1 MTMKITV
8 DNFIDEYDSYKHLLT
23 DEQIETYNKCVK
35 FAEFANESKVLTETI
50 QMFCDGVNGLIAKAE
65 GNGKPKAEPKP
76 RKEPKPKAEPKPKR
90 EPKPKKEPKQKKVYN
105 TKQVENV
112 MPEVKLIARYVTLH
126 GKSLSD
132 KRETARKIL
141 AALQKDIVAKVI
153 RKTSPYATEIMNMQT
168 SLISCL
174 RTFGDAKIEI
184 DNIEHYREIAKSEYI
199 SSETAIAK
207 SFIAIQGRTNVKDK
221 AKALFAKASNFDS
234 SIINAIKKSLDDY
247 ISGKTDTP
255 TVSAQTLQGLYG
267 LAGIDTSLPK
277 SGTTVNS
284 TDLLAAQFNPMHF
297 TGNWKRLIGNPTEP
311 FRIMIYGKPGCGK
324 STLSLKLAHY
334 LAAEHNHRV
343 LYITKEEGFGYTM
356 QEKLVR
362 LNAVHPNLSLCDRM
376 IPDLSR
382 FDTVFIDSVNS
393 LCLSPEKLQKLPKFT
408 SFVYVFQSTK
418 DGHFRGSQEFEHD
431 ADTVIE
437 VSDGVATTGKNRF
450 GTSGTI
456 RVF

>member
-23 DEQIETYNKCVK
+23 DEQIDTYNKCVEL
-35 FAEFANESKVLTETI
+35 AEFANEDKVLTETI
-50 QMFCDGVNGLIAKAE
+50 QMFCDGVNGLIAKAK

-76 RKEPKPKAEPKPKR
+76 RKGPGPKPKAEPKPKR

-207 SFIAIQGRTNVKDK
+207 SFIAIQ
-221 AKALFAKASNFDS
+221 
-234 SIINAIKKSLDDY
+234 
-247 ISGKTDTP
+247 
-255 TVSAQTLQGLYG
+255 
-267 LAGIDTSLPK
+267 
-277 SGTTVNS
+277 
-284 TDLLAAQFNPMHF
+284 
-297 TGNWKRLIGNPTEP
+297 
-311 FRIMIYGKPGCGK
+311 
-324 STLSLKLAHY
+324 
-334 LAAEHNHRV
+334 
-343 LYITKEEGFGYTM
+343 
-356 QEKLVR
+356 
-362 LNAVHPNLSLCDRM
+362 
-376 IPDLSR
+376 
-382 FDTVFIDSVNS
+382 
-393 LCLSPEKLQKLPKFT
+393 
-408 SFVYVFQSTK
+408 
-418 DGHFRGSQEFEHD
+418 
-431 ADTVIE
+431 
-437 VSDGVATTGKNRF
+437 
-450 GTSGTI
+450 
-456 RVF
+456 